1 MNTKPTIYL
10 SKRGMKELKKTITR
24 LERDQ
29 QTIIRELRDIDK
41 TDGHDERLA
50 RVEKLAQLE
59 AAESELAEKKVLLEN
74 AQLFPRKRDALVV
87 ALGSVVD
94 MVDTSG
100 RMIRYTI
107 VESIEANPLDGRISI
122 RSPLGQSLIGKT
134 ISDTIQWGAG
144 LKAKQLQLVHIA

>member
-1 MNTKPTIYL
+1 MNTATTTYL
-10 SKRGMKELKKTITR
+10 SKKGMKEIKKAVSR

-29 QTIIRELRDIDK
+29 HAIIRELRELDK

-50 RVEKLAQLE
+50 RIEKLAQLE
-59 AAESELAEKKVLLEN
+59 SVETELIEKKILIEN
-74 AQLFPRKRDALVV
+74 AKLFPRKRDALVV

-107 VESIEANPLDGRISI
+107 VESVEANPLDGRISAK
-122 RSPLGQSLIGKT
+122 SPLGQTLLGKT
-134 ISDTIQWGAG
+134 ISDTIHWGAG
-144 LKAKQLQLVHIA
+144 LKTKKLQLVNIA

>member
-1 MNTKPTIYL
+1 MNTTTTIYL
-10 SKRGMKELKKTITR
+10 SKKGMKELKKTVAR

-29 QTIIRELRDIDK
+29 QAIIRELRELDK

-59 AAESELAEKKVLLEN
+59 STELALGEKKSLLMS
-74 AQLFPRKRDALVV
+74 AKLFPRKRDALVV
-87 ALGSVVD
+87 ALGSVVE
-94 MVDTSG
+94 MVDTHG

-107 VESIEANPLDGRISI
+107 VDSIEANPLDGRISAK
-122 RSPLGQSLIGKT
+122 SPLGQSLIGKT

-144 LKAKQLQLVHIA
+144 LKTKQLQLVHIA